1 MRGDEEKCEEWG
13 NMYIF
18 GNFKGD
24 FAENIRKNA
33 DRQKIESN
41 FDMKNIEL
49 SIRYEKISRL
59 IEFFDY
65 RTSLF
70 LTILFSGWTRFCGH
84 DTILANATENRLTFL
99 FKADGGPAIEALN
112 GFSISITRKT
122 FYFQAIVILANSQL
136 TAI

>member
-1 MRGDEEKCEEWG
+1 
-13 NMYIF
+13 MYIF

-65 RTSLF
+65 RTSLME
-70 LTILFSGWTRFCGH
+70 L
-84 DTILANATENRLTFL
+84 RLW
-99 FKADGGPAIEALN
+99 K
-112 GFSISITRKT
+112 
-122 FYFQAIVILANSQL
+122 YFFIWKGVIPG
-136 TAI
+136 TGY